1 MPTQDTTHI
10 KDKIISI
17 INRKGPS
24 LPVHVTS
31 ETDLSM
37 LFASAFLSELLSE
50 KRLKISNM
58 RVGNSPL
65 YYIEGQESKLETF
78 AHHLKSKEKEAF
90 QLLKDNSVLTDA
102 DQLPAIR
109 VALRAIKD
117 FAIPFKKQDQ
127 IFWRYFTVPESK
139 IKINFKE
146 VSKQEVS
153 KPQKEQKIEEI
164 NEKPLNIF
172 TKEEPKQKK
181 IAKKT
186 PSKRKTTA
194 SQKKNERFFNKIKEF
209 LNSNSIEILDIE
221 SFNKNDLV
229 LRVKDKN
236 QEKLLIA
243 YNKKRITDADIIKSH
258 HKAEE
263 ANIPYIILSLG
274 EPLKKLTNMI
284 EAIKNLSYIKKVE

>member
-10 KDKIISI
+10 KNEIISI

-24 LPVHVTS
+24 LPAHIAS

-50 KRLKISNM
+50 KRLKLSNM

-65 YYIEGQESKLETF
+65 YYIEGQEPRLESF

-90 QLLKDNSVLTDA
+90 QLLKEHSVFSDR

-127 IFWRYFTVPESK
+127 IFWRYFTIPESK

-146 VSKQEVS
+146 ELKKEVPKQEI
-153 KPQKEQKIEEI
+153 KGRAK
-164 NEKPLNIF
+164 EKPLNIF
-172 TKEEPKQKK
+172 DKGESKEKK
-181 IAKKT
+181 KVKKK

-194 SQKKNERFFNKIKEF
+194 TQKKNERFFNKIKEF

-221 SFNKNDLV
+221 SFNKSDLV
-229 LRVKDKN
+229 LRVKDKD

-243 YNKKRITDADIIKSH
+243 YNKKRITDTDILKSYK
-258 HKAEE
+258 KAEE
-263 ANIPYIILSLG
+263 SNIPYIILSLG

-284 EAIKNLSYIKKVE
+284 KAIKNLSYVKKVE

>member
-10 KDKIISI
+10 KNEIISI

-24 LPVHVTS
+24 LPAHIAS

-50 KRLKISNM
+50 KRLKLSNM

-65 YYIEGQESKLETF
+65 YYIEGQEPRLESF

-90 QLLKDNSVLTDA
+90 QLLKEHSVLSDR

-127 IFWRYFTVPESK
+127 IFWRYFTIPESK

-146 VSKQEVS
+146 ELKKEVPKQEI
-153 KPQKEQKIEEI
+153 KGRAK
-164 NEKPLNIF
+164 EKPLNIF
-172 TKEEPKQKK
+172 DKENQKK
-181 IAKKT
+181 RKKSRKN
-186 PSKRKTTA
+186 PQKEKQQLLKRKMKDF
-194 SQKKNERFFNKIKEF
+194 SIK
-209 LNSNSIEILDIE
+209 
-221 SFNKNDLV
+221 
-229 LRVKDKN
+229 
-236 QEKLLIA
+236 
-243 YNKKRITDADIIKSH
+243 
-258 HKAEE
+258 
-263 ANIPYIILSLG
+263 
-274 EPLKKLTNMI
+274 
-284 EAIKNLSYIKKVE
+284 